1 MILAGDI
8 GGTNSRLAVFDEQLQ
23 KVQEQVYKN
32 AARPSLQGIIAE
44 FLGTSNYAID
54 RACFAVAGPV
64 AQGQVTMINL
74 SWHLEEKALAQELK
88 IPRVTLIN
96 DLRGHAEGI
105 EVLKPDQIITVF
117 AGQPVAG
124 GARAVIAAGTGL
136 GEAGLAFDA
145 KTGRY
150 LSFATEGGHSDFSPT
165 NDEEDALLK
174 FMRGRVKHVY
184 WEMVLSGRGLRNLY
198 DFYCAAGKFR
208 KADELPEKP
217 EWKGAGPTPPE
228 ISDAALKNTSPV
240 AVAAVELFCRL
251 YGAEAGNFAL
261 KTLATNGVYLGGGI
275 APRFAEKLKSPAVL
289 AAFQGKGS
297 EKMQAVMKQIPLH
310 IINFE
315 LCGLYGAANYAR
327 HL

>member
-8 GGTNSRLAVFDEQLQ
+8 GGTNSRLAIFDPQLQ
-23 KVQEQVYKN
+23 KIQEQVYKN
-32 AARPSLQGIIAE
+32 AGRASLQEIILE
-44 FLGTSNYAID
+44 FIKPFGKPID

-74 SWHLEEKALAQELK
+74 SWHLEEKALSQELN
-88 IPRVTLIN
+88 IPQVTLIN

-105 EVLKPDQIITVF
+105 AVLKPDQFITLF
-117 AGQPVAG
+117 AGNPVPG
-124 GARAVIAAGTGL
+124 GGRAVIAAGTGL

-145 KTGRY
+145 RTGRY
-150 LSFATEGGHSDFSPT
+150 LSFATEGGHSDFAPT
-165 NDEEDALLK
+165 DDEQDALLK
-174 FMRGRVKHVY
+174 FLRGRYKHVY
-184 WEMVLSGRGLRNLY
+184 WELVLSGRGLRNLY
-198 DFYCAAGKFR
+198 DFYCTTGKF
-208 KADELPEKP
+208 KKSDELPDNP
-217 EWKGAGPTPPE
+217 EWKGAGPPPPE
-228 ISDAALKNTSPV
+228 ISGAGMNGTSAV
-240 AVAAVELFCRL
+240 AVAAVELFAKL

-275 APRFAEKLKSPAVL
+275 APRIAAKLKSPSVL

-297 EKMQAVMKQIPLH
+297 DKMEAVMKQVPLH

-327 HL
+327 NL